1 MTFNC
6 EKVQCV
12 GTTAV
17 GVGVGAF
24 VVEELVDAPVVVLD
38 PEFDPEFDPP
48 EPHAAMGVIIS
59 AAVVAR
65 KARRFT

>member
-1 MTFNC
+1 M
-6 EKVQCV
+6 
-12 GTTAV
+12 